1 MSRLLARARVR
12 RRPALSA
19 RAAPPQRGLQPVLCR
34 DHALRRSRV
43 LRRDLRLS
51 SSNRESGS
59 AHFRS
64 GSTCLGRV
72 QQPVLVSC
80 GSLDSG
86 RAS

>member
-1 MSRLLARARVR
+1 MSGDDLRSVHELHHLNV
-12 RRPALSA
+12 L
-19 RAAPPQRGLQPVLCR
+19 LQPVLCR
-34 DHALRRSRV
+34 DHALPRSRV

-51 SSNRESGS
+51 GSNRESGS
-59 AHFRS
+59 AHFRES